1 LKTRTLSVP
10 QPILSI
16 GCGAGDLARRAGSPA
31 GAWLLRCHASARVG
45 MIADAAGEIAR
56 ATLLYNGTF

>member
-1 LKTRTLSVP
+1 V
-10 QPILSI
+10 
-16 GCGAGDLARRAGSPA
+16 ARAISA
-31 GAWLLRCHASARVG
+31 AWLLRCHAGARVG